1 MDEAS
6 AFKFGDAVRK
16 LFLSLIVL
24 NHPSDPLK
32 FYTDH
37 RLMHWPD
44 LLLLCII
51 MIMMMTMIMTM
62 MMMMMITIV
71 STGISCLKTGPD
83 PAARLQLRTGF
94 KSLLEVERELYA
106 KCILQVPQL
115 AARGAPASLQGLVL
129 LQPAP
134 P

>member
-37 RLMHWPD
+37 RLIHWPEM
-44 LLLLCII
+44 LLLI
-51 MIMMMTMIMTM
+51 MIM
-62 MMMMMITIV
+62 MMMMMIMMMKIRNMMMRRRMMLMMTTPSSIR
-71 STGISCLKTGPD
+71 SSSSSSKL
-83 PAARLQLRTGF
+83 
-94 KSLLEVERELYA
+94 
-106 KCILQVPQL
+106 
-115 AARGAPASLQGLVL
+115 
-129 LQPAP
+129 
-134 P
+134 

>member
-1 MDEAS
+1 MNPHISYFQAMDEAS

-37 RLMHWPD
+37 RLIQWPEV
-44 LLLLCII
+44 LLLCMI
-51 MIMMMTMIMTM
+51 MIM
-62 MMMMMITIV
+62 MMMMMIV
-71 STGISCLKTGPD
+71 STGINCLKTGPD

-115 AARGAPASLQGLVL
+115 AARGAPTSLQGLVL

>member
-37 RLMHWPD
+37 RLIHWPEM
-44 LLLLCII
+44 LLLCMI
-51 MIMMMTMIMTM
+51 MIMMMTMIMM
-62 MMMMMITIV
+62 MMMMIV

-94 KSLLEVERELYA
+94 K
-106 KCILQVPQL
+106 
-115 AARGAPASLQGLVL
+115 
-129 LQPAP
+129 
-134 P
+134 

>member
-37 RLMHWPD
+37 RLIHWPEM
-44 LLLLCII
+44 LLLCMI
-51 MIMMMTMIMTM
+51 MIM
-62 MMMMMITIV
+62 MMMMMIVI
-71 STGISCLKTGPD
+71 TGISCLKTGPD

-94 KSLLEVERELYA
+94 KS
-106 KCILQVPQL
+106 
-115 AARGAPASLQGLVL
+115 VL
-129 LQPAP
+129 
-134 P
+134 